1 MEKDE
6 NILDQSLSEFDK
18 FGGKKYNDKELKEE
32 MIEDLVFTEKF
43 ALGFVRCAYCLA
55 GELSLTQKCSAG
67 VFSFR
72 NAVVGLKF
80 CKAVEFLTGASVE
93 MSFLNPSDK
102 RKSRRFVVEI
112 PDKFALPLLE
122 KTGAIKL
129 KKGLLEV
136 AEYRPS
142 IPKNLEGEFGEGFF
156 SMMYLETGK
165 LTLYDDYKLEIQF
178 EDEDLVNEFFLFFT
192 KRNINVGMLSESN
205 KLIFR
210 TESIGEFF
218 ALAGANK
225 VAIDLSLYY
234 TNKSIN
240 KDITRKE
247 NFKIANLDKTLTA
260 SARQTLAIVTIR
272 NADKFGLLPKELKDL
287 AEEREKNPDAS
298 IQQIAET
305 LGISKSTAYHR
316 MERII
321 DFANGVIKK

>member
-6 NILDQSLSEFDK
+6 NYFDQTQSELDK
-18 FGGKKYNDKELKEE
+18 FGGKKYNDKDLKEE
-32 MIEDLVFTEKF
+32 MIEDISFTEKF
-43 ALGFVRCAYCLA
+43 ALGFFRCAYYIS
-55 GELSLTQKCSAG
+55 GELSLTKKG
-67 VFSFR
+67 RNEVFSFR
-72 NAVVGLKF
+72 NAVVALKF
-80 CKAVEFLTGASVE
+80 CKAVEFLTGESVE
-93 MSFLNPSDK
+93 MAFNTPYDK
-102 RKSRRFVVEI
+102 RKSRRFVIEI
-112 PDKFALPLLE
+112 PEKIVIPLFE
-122 KTGAIKL
+122 KTGEYKINKNGEGTLEL
-129 KKGLLEV
+129 KS
-136 AEYRPS
+136 R
-142 IPKNLEGEFGEGFF
+142 IPKKLEGEFGEGFF
-156 SMMYLETGK
+156 SMMYLEAGK

-178 EDEDLVNEFFLFFT
+178 EEEYQANDFFLFFT
-192 KRNINVGMLSESN
+192 NRDIHVGLLSESN

-260 SARQTLAIVTIR
+260 SARQTVAIMTIR
-272 NADKFGLLPKELKDL
+272 NADKFGLLPGDLREL

-298 IQQIAET
+298 IQQIAQT

-321 DFANGVIKK
+321 EFANGVIKK